1 MNKSIKM
8 IGKGF
13 IYGVKHPYLDEPMER
28 SKDMTTI
35 DGLLGDIG
43 MSISQGTI
51 QTIIGYGTAI
61 ALLIA
66 VGYISKKI
74 NDADLNFKMTVEPN
88 EKKKRVKL

>member
-1 MNKSIKM
+1 MNKNLKM

-13 IYGVKHPYLDEPMER
+13 IYGVKHPYLDEPMKR
-28 SKDMTTI
+28 SDDMSTI

-61 ALLIA
+61 ILLVGI
-66 VGYISKKI
+66 GYISSKI
-74 NDADLNFKMTVEPN
+74 NEADLNFKMTVEPN